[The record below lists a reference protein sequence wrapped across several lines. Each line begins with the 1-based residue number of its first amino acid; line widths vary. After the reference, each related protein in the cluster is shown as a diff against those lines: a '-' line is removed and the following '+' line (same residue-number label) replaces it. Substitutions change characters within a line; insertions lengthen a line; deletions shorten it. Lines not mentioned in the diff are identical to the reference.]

1 MSHRGPLFMSEYD
14 QQLAEWKSR
23 HGINPD
29 HAVNQDELLM
39 AVEESA
45 AKGKHWCFGCDV
57 RFPIRDMKLITR
69 SIDPYLQCDEGE
81 TDYIAKYHACAMM
94 EDVE

>member
-1 MSHRGPLFMSEYD
+1 MSEYD

-23 HGINPD
+23 HGI
-29 HAVNQDELLM
+29 
-39 AVEESA
+39 
-45 AKGKHWCFGCDV
+45 KGKHWCFGCDV

-81 TDYIAKYHACAMM
+81 TD
-94 EDVE
+94 